1 MLKFPIHDTKQNY
14 LDAFWRWVALME
26 QDDYAGA
33 IEALYWDKPTGWTAE
48 KLKERV
54 TTFFGGDDPWH
65 VVIPNDRLI
74 GVINDGADCSFEPV
88 HGGRGWF
95 MAQIPLTT
103 EPDDPK
109 NDEIPLVGLASS
121 FFVREFD
128 GQCVLEHEIFHV

>member
-1 MLKFPIHDTKQNY
+1 
-14 LDAFWRWVALME
+14 ME
-26 QDDYAGA
+26 QDDYDGA
-33 IEALYWDKPTGWTAE
+33 IKALYWDKPTGWTAE

-54 TTFFGGDDPWH
+54 TTFFCGPDPWH

-88 HGGRGWF
+88 HGGRRWF

-121 FFVREFD
+121 FFVRELD
-128 GQCVLEHEIFHV
+128 GQYVMEHEIFHL